1 MPVVRGMGTTEQQQK
16 ITVLVLLHL
25 RQPQIRLVHGDAVEA
40 LAGLGDGR
48 GVLVEEGGA
57 GRALGL
63 GRVGVQ
69 GNVDHGRGVRVHR
82 GLAVD
87 KLVEALVDTC
97 FCGVVGVNL
106 STSDGT
112 APRKAQIHYKIPVP
126 RVFSRV
132 SALPL
137 QFWHHSVS
145 PIKFLAI
152 SNCEPRPF
160 M

>member
-1 MPVVRGMGTTEQQQK
+1 MGITEQQQK

-69 GNVDHGRGVRVHR
+69 GNVDHGRGVRVYR

-87 KLVEALVDTC
+87 KLVEALVDAS
-97 FCGVVGVNL
+97 
-106 STSDGT
+106 STSLFARVGIAVAVL
-112 APRKAQIHYKIPVP
+112 APQREPDK
-126 RVFSRV
+126 VFGHLKLRAETV
-132 SALPL
+132 
-137 QFWHHSVS
+137 
-145 PIKFLAI
+145 
-152 SNCEPRPF
+152 
-160 M
+160 